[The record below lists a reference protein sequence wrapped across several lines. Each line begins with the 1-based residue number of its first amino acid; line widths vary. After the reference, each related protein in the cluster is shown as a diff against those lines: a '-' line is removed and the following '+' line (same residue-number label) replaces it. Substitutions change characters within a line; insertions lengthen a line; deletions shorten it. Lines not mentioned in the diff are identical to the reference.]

1 MDLTFDRGDPSNPK
15 GHAFLVFTNSAE
27 PGEIWAT
34 YLVVLPIT
42 IDITK
47 YVPPF
52 LMGQIG
58 DAGVK
63 ELSAFAFP
71 PFPEQVESYEG
82 LEEIAD
88 LREDDVIH
96 GGPFNPS
103 DVVSAMTRVND
114 VLQGY
119 ADSCANLAPPEEGDE
134 ELAAASEFAPDDSEG
149 LGVNEVMYSLMND
162 GDKLSELTKLVGRLR
177 YAVEG
182 GEEVMARE
190 AETDILTLSRL
201 LPANHQ
207 IPRLLE
213 VAKAAGGANAEL
225 AHLYLQRCF
234 HIMQEEYARLGE
246 LDARIRA
253 LESGQGQT

>member
-1 MDLTFDRGDPSNPK
+1 MDLTFDRGDPNQPK

-34 YLVVLPIT
+34 YLVVLPIAL
-42 IDITK
+42 DVAK

-58 DAGVK
+58 EAAPKD
-63 ELSAFAFP
+63 LSAFAFP
-71 PFPEQVESYEG
+71 PFPEQVTSYED
-82 LEEIAD
+82 LEELAD
-88 LREDDVIH
+88 SREDDVIH

-103 DVVSAMTRVND
+103 DVISAISTVNE
-114 VLQGY
+114 VLLTY
-119 ADSCANLAPPEEGDE
+119 ADSCA
-134 ELAAASEFAPDDSEG
+134 ELASPDDDADALAETSEAASDEAEG
-149 LGVNEVMYSLMND
+149 FGVNEVLYSLMND
-162 GDKLSELTKLVGRLR
+162 NDKLSELTKLVGRLR

-182 GEEVMARE
+182 GEEMMAKE

-213 VAKAAGGANAEL
+213 VAKSTGDANAEL

-234 HIMQEEYARLGE
+234 HIMQEEYARLSE

-253 LESGQGQT
+253 LESGQT